1 MGVHESCG
9 SPGFIVTNLRRDAED
24 VVRFYNGRG
33 TDEQWIMEGKNAVK
47 WTRLPRHNFAD
58 NHVRL
63 QLFALACNLGNFLQR
78 LALPASVAH
87 WSLTTLR
94 ERWIKIGAKVV
105 RSARY
110 VVFQM
115 AEVAVPR
122 HPFRIILDRIHR
134 LRSAK
139 AASG

>member
-1 MGVHESCG
+1 
-9 SPGFIVTNLRRDAED
+9 
-24 VVRFYNGRG
+24 
-33 TDEQWIMEGKNAVK
+33 VK
-47 WTRLPRHNFAD
+47 WTRLSCHDFAD

-63 QLFALACNLGNFLQR
+63 QLFALAYNLGNFLRR

-94 ERWIKIGAKVV
+94 EKLIKIGAKVV
-105 RSARY
+105 RTARY

-122 HPFRIILDRIHR
+122 SLFRTILDRIHR
-134 LRSAK
+134 LRPAK